1 MLQLLESVRSL
12 LGRHMPVS
20 PAVLQPVAGPSLL
33 SPTALPEDDD
43 PEWPTARISVAEAL
57 WGEGFL
63 FPGGHDEALRL
74 ATPLGLSAA
83 SSLLFIGA
91 GTGGA
96 PRSITTELGVWVT
109 GYECNARL
117 VAVASERNA
126 RAGLG
131 RRAQVD
137 LWNPIAPKFPPH
149 YFHHTIAIE
158 PLHGAPMEPV
168 LTAMAAAMKP
178 SGQFVLIE
186 AVADRPLDASEAAV
200 AHWAELE
207 HRPADVPTELGISKE
222 LAKLGFDV
230 RIAEDISARHMH
242 QALDGWASAVR
253 AIEGTRPTM
262 HHLSL
267 IVREAELW
275 LARLRLMR
283 EGRLRLVR
291 WHAIGKA

>member
-1 MLQLLESVRSL
+1 MQLLQSLISL
-12 LGRHMPVS
+12 LGRHVPMSPGLPGPTAGPPLVS
-20 PAVLQPVAGPSLL
+20 PA
-33 SPTALPEDDD
+33 ALPDDDD

-74 ATPLGLSAA
+74 AKPLGLSAA
-83 SSLLFIGA
+83 SSLMFAGA

-109 GYECNARL
+109 GYECNAHL
-117 VAVASERNA
+117 IEVANERSA

-131 RRAQVD
+131 RRAQVEPWD
-137 LWNPIAPKFPPH
+137 PGAPKLPPH
-149 YFHHTIAIE
+149 YFHHAIAVE

-168 LTAMAAAMKP
+168 LAAVGKALKP
-178 SGQFVLIE
+178 SGQFVLVE
-186 AVADRPLDASEAAV
+186 AVADRPLDPSEAAV
-200 AHWAELE
+200 AHWAALE
-207 HRPADVPTELGISKE
+207 SRPADAPTELGVSHE
-222 LAKLGFDV
+222 LARLGFDI

-242 QALDGWASAVR
+242 QALGGWCAAVR
-253 AIEGTRPTM
+253 AIKSERPAM
-262 HHLSL
+262 HHVAL
-267 IVREAELW
+267 IVREAERW

-291 WHAIGKA
+291 WHAIGRG